1 MYKKLKKVDIDVLV
15 DEFNFLL
22 KDILLHKFQDQLS
35 LQKRAQTPSE
45 LELTES
51 CGSLT
56 YDIVDGRKVRKSVE
70 LEDTEFNQVIKIL
83 KNSYIKELIEE
94 FKLFRTRLMC
104 LKSKTCLTWHDDYS
118 QRVHIPLI
126 TNDKCFMVIE
136 NTKIN
141 LESGYAYQVDTTKMH
156 TAVNASLENRY
167 HIVGCV
173 Y

>member
-1 MYKKLKKVDIDVLV
+1 MYKKLKEVDIDVLV
-15 DEFNFLL
+15 DEFNFLF
-22 KDILLHKFQDQLS
+22 KSILLDKDQVS
-35 LQKRAQTPSE
+35 LQKRAQTPTK

-56 YDIVDGRKVRKSVE
+56 YDIIKDKKVRKNVE
-70 LEDTEFNQVIKIL
+70 LKDTDFNQVVKIL
-83 KNSYIKELIEE
+83 KNTYIEELIEE

-173 Y
+173 N